1 MGSAR
6 AIQELPRVRVG
17 PVAGQSRA
25 NKRWCLRL
33 CGSTFKKGEKNPAAE
48 QQLGEREQG
57 ETALQTPRSEN
68 KEGERCSRCQS
79 RSPLRPVVR
88 TTVKQAVPLQPVEYH
103 SGAGF
108 HAAARGRDPGG
119 AGAESDQEGA
129 AETKGYRLTA
139 APIPPLPCA
148 ARGRGGGR
156 GRTGGGRRFW
166 FLCFLSPFS
175 IFLLIGNKSY

>member
-1 MGSAR
+1 MFEKGPLLAR
-6 AIQELPRVRVG
+6 AGPISDGVCASVG
-17 PVAGQSRA
+17 AH
-25 NKRWCLRL
+25 LR
-33 CGSTFKKGEKNPAAE
+33 KGKKNPAVE
-48 QQLGEREQG
+48 QQLGAREQG

-129 AETKGYRLTA
+129 AETKCYRLTA

-148 ARGRGGGR
+148 ARGREGGR
-156 GRTGGGRRFW
+156 GRTRGEDAFGFFAF
-166 FLCFLSPFS
+166 FLPSLSF
-175 IFLLIGNKSY
+175 Y